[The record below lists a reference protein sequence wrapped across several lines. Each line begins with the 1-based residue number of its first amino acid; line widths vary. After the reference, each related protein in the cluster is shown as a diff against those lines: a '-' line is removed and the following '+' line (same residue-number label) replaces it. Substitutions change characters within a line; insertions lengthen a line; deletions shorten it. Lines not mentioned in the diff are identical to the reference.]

1 MWLKPKKPD
10 VSFGCKHRMRN
21 VVKLAMVWP
30 AVALFAT
37 PGAAAGAAGAAQPI
51 TPYNPPSFHCQFV
64 QFGNGQ
70 APALTGYPQDPLCVE
85 YDKRNITA
93 SNGGA
98 VTFVLAEPTRF
109 AIAVPKCQYWQLDHW
124 SIQLTPTDGALVQW
138 DGSYW
143 FDKGQ
148 GTGGVLLRNFTVAGQ
163 PVGAWQAAAAVE
175 AADPEVATLIR
186 SFGAGP
192 AGGGGA
198 SFSLGG
204 GDPQCSS

>member
-1 MWLKPKKPD
+1 MNFTCDNYVYLSQVSPLAPISRRGSSQEEVHVWLKRKKPD
-10 VSFGCKHRMRN
+10 AWLGCKHRMRN
-21 VVKLAMVWP
+21 VVKLAMAWP

-37 PGAAAGAAGAAQPI
+37 PGAAAGAAQPM

-124 SIQLTPTDGALVQW
+124 SV
-138 DGSYW
+138 
-143 FDKGQ
+143 
-148 GTGGVLLRNFTVAGQ
+148 
-163 PVGAWQAAAAVE
+163 
-175 AADPEVATLIR
+175 
-186 SFGAGP
+186 
-192 AGGGGA
+192 
-198 SFSLGG
+198 
-204 GDPQCSS
+204 